1 MNSVHQKVFLSLQ
14 EDEVEFANEL
24 FQVLY
29 YKIVEKLQSDSKLQI
44 DTFVNVLEP
53 VLASEVTSI
62 LMNEERYSLN
72 DWERQN
78 IFPIKKE
85 DNIGRLVNENI
96 LSLRRFLVT
105 KKIDELA
112 KSVSQ
117 EISNIEIIQE
127 IMDYTALKKVLSEK
141 LNRVL

>member
-1 MNSVHQKVFLSLQ
+1 MLLLYATVETEFEEYYLKENDSGELELDKEIETNSVYQKVFLSLQ

-29 YKIVEKLQSDSKLQI
+29 YKIIEKLQSDNKLQI
-44 DTFVNVLEP
+44 DTFINVLEP

-85 DNIGRLVNENI
+85 DNIGT
-96 LSLRRFLVT
+96 FG
-105 KKIDELA
+105 
-112 KSVSQ
+112 
-117 EISNIEIIQE
+117 
-127 IMDYTALKKVLSEK
+127 
-141 LNRVL
+141 